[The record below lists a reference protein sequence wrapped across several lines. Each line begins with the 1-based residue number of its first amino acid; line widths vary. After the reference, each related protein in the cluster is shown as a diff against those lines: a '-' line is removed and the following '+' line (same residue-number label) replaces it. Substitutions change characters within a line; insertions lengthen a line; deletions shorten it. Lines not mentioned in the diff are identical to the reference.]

1 MIKMLFMIV
10 TNIARDTCRN
20 YSRNAIFFLI
30 FNFPG
35 TTDLSHTWTV
45 YLLFHMHFTQV
56 LHTISISLTVT
67 LAVWRY
73 IAIK

>member
-1 MIKMLFMIV
+1 MNDAWTEMHFLL
-10 TNIARDTCRN
+10 
-20 YSRNAIFFLI
+20 SLIFFRRFILLGI
-30 FNFPG
+30 P
-35 TTDLSHTWTV
+35 DLSYGWAA
-45 YLLFHMHFTQV
+45 YLLFHSNFSQI